1 MPAKVPEY
9 CSLRPTKG
17 LGKLVSIEA
26 LGHFRGHSDL
36 RALRSP
42 QKRGSISMFHKSS
55 EASQCPRRA
64 CECPLPIS
72 VGADPLST
80 KVRQQ
85 PRGHKWRKSFPATKT
100 NRRPYS
106 STAAVRVTNSS
117 LASSVSARAAL
128 LSKEAVE
135 YFCCRQ
141 NKIQQR
147 GCALK
152 CRGFL
157 RSQEWY

>member
-9 CSLRPTKG
+9 CILMPTKV

-36 RALRSP
+36 GALRSP
-42 QKRGSISMFHKSS
+42 QKRVSISMFHKSS

-64 CECPLPIS
+64 CEFPLPIS
-72 VGADPLST
+72 VGAAPLST

-85 PRGHKWRKSFPATKT
+85 PRCHKWRKSFPAKK
-100 NRRPYS
+100 NKKKALR

-117 LASSVSARAAL
+117 LASGESARTVL

-141 NKIQQR
+141 KKQYNNVVAR
-147 GCALK
+147 
-152 CRGFL
+152 
-157 RSQEWY
+157 